1 MGACAIVVGNLGKD
15 AELQARDGG
24 SSTLKFSVAATNY
37 KKVTTWFNCTLW
49 GVRGEKLSTH
59 LTRGTKVMVRGEL
72 CLNKYSGRDGQERV
86 SLDLNVD
93 NVELLGSRADSRE
106 EGRGFDQ
113 PNDDIP
119 F

>member
-1 MGACAIVVGNLGKD
+1 
-15 AELQARDGG
+15 
-24 SSTLKFSVAATNY
+24 
-37 KKVTTWFNCTLW
+37 
-49 GVRGEKLSTH
+49 
-59 LTRGTKVMVRGEL
+59 MVRGEL

-86 SLDLNVD
+86 SLDINVD